1 MTCLVKEMLLTP
13 RRILFLPVV
22 LLLCVAVFGQD
33 KAVSTLTY
41 SGILPCADCRGVS
54 TVITIDRT
62 KRTFR
67 MEERFLGRD
76 ESVLRTDGRLRFDRN
91 GNCVLF
97 VEGEIKGR
105 YRMTSR
111 TLTMLDR
118 ERHGMTDQPAAGYV
132 LRRTKVMTSNAAWS
146 RKKAAGV
153 DFIAFG
159 NEPFWSL
166 EIDVEKN
173 IRFSTPEMERPVIVP
188 LAGYELKDGSTEYHV
203 GTGST
208 RFDIAVREQYCS
220 DGMSDNLYE
229 YEVSLSY
236 NDKAYRG
243 CGAML
248 RVH

>member
-1 MTCLVKEMLLTP
+1 
-13 RRILFLPVV
+13 
-22 LLLCVAVFGQD
+22 
-33 KAVSTLTY
+33 
-41 SGILPCADCRGVS
+41 
-54 TVITIDRT
+54 
-62 KRTFR
+62 

-76 ESVLRTDGRLRFDRN
+76 ERVFRTDGRLSFDRN
-91 GNCVLF
+91 GNCVLY

-111 TLTMLDR
+111 TLTRLDR
-118 ERHGMTDQPAAGYV
+118 ERRGITDQPAARYV

-146 RKKAAGV
+146 KKKAVGV

-203 GTGST
+203 RTEST

-229 YEVSLSY
+229 YEVNLSY
-236 NDKAYRG
+236 NGKEYRG